1 MDWIN
6 VIETA
11 EDRRFVDAISDYFME
26 NINRKA
32 REGNTRA
39 VLILRMPKT

>member
-6 VIETA
+6 VIEPV

-26 NINRKA
+26 NLARKA
-32 REGNTRA
+32 REGNTRV